1 MFRFQKSGG
10 VLCFSWI
17 HLTRFYLLL
26 VLSVLC
32 STNRPGKCG
41 WCELRGGERV
51 ASIAKERSWKVKL
64 WQWQALV
71 ALVIEEAAKKQTREM
86 LESFVRLIC
95 DFVVFRFRVVE
106 ATSQQVIFSFEFLFF
121 FFLMIK
127 NKYYKSVVVETFK
140 TMSTRLLTF
149 RE

>member
-51 ASIAKERSWKVKL
+51 ASIAKERSRKVKL

-106 ATSQQVIFSFEFLFF
+106 ATSHLF
-121 FFLMIK
+121 
-127 NKYYKSVVVETFK
+127 V
-140 TMSTRLLTF
+140 
-149 RE
+149 